1 MLGLSTAERAAIEA
15 WINTAAVLRSPVTN
29 EPMGPSL
36 VPNITL
42 RTIIRDYCAEHGVEL
57 S

>member
-1 MLGLSTAERAAIEA
+1 MLSTAERAAIET

-36 VPNITL
+36 VPSITL
-42 RTIIRDYCAEHGVEL
+42 RTLIHDYCDKHGIDL

>member
-1 MLGLSTAERAAIEA
+1 MTERAAIEA

-36 VPNITL
+36 VPNVTL
-42 RTIIRDYCAEHGVEL
+42 RTLILDYCAEHGIEP

>member
-1 MLGLSTAERAAIEA
+1 MTERAAIET

-29 EPMGPSL
+29 EPMGANL
-36 VPNITL
+36 MPNITL
-42 RTIIRDYCAEHGVEL
+42 RSLIRDYCAKHGLEL